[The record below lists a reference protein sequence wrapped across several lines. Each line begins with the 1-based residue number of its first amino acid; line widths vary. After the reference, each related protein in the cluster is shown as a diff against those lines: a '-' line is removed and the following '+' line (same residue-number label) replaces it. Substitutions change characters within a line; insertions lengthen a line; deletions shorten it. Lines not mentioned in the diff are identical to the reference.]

1 MAREQWLG
9 GCDPEKLE
17 RFTTATEVL
26 YVAFAHDWMGDDHS
40 LATAFHLVRGSLAE
54 DGGDWGYRH
63 LEVSVVYPHR
73 AK

>member
-1 MAREQWLG
+1 MEGAIDDWLMAREQWLG

-40 LATAFHLVRGSLAE
+40 LATAFHRPTNAGAPFIA
-54 DGGDWGYRH
+54 
-63 LEVSVVYPHR
+63 VSSR
-73 AK
+73 